1 MPKWQPSRGGEGAV
15 RRVVSAPHAHGQR
28 ALSSPRGARRCR
40 VRQGPPGACDGSN
53 CSYLL
58 KSSVPWWP
66 SSRVL
71 PAAFWGRR
79 SVPIVPKGTR
89 RWPSGLRT
97 PAAPALAARA
107 CGARPAQGVARQPP
121 WGSSSPG
128 RVELVQPAAAGTRR
142 RTEPLLSGS
151 TSVRTWGLGRR
162 KERFPLGRE
171 AFPARVPGLQ
181 LAAGDVIPVGKA
193 LGVNRVAGT
202 GTAVAGRGRD
212 GSLWVPVR

>member
-1 MPKWQPSRGGEGAV
+1 MAFG
-15 RRVVSAPHAHGQR
+15 
-28 ALSSPRGARRCR
+28 PRPRLPWPR
-40 VRQGPPGACDGSN
+40 VRAEC
-53 CSYLL
+53 
-58 KSSVPWWP
+58 
-66 SSRVL
+66 
-71 PAAFWGRR
+71 GRPR
-79 SVPIVPKGTR
+79 
-89 RWPSGLRT
+89 
-97 PAAPALAARA
+97 
-107 CGARPAQGVARQPP
+107 GVARQPP

-151 TSVRTWGLGRR
+151 TSVRTWGLRTWGLGRR

-202 GTAVAGRGRD
+202 GTAVA
-212 GSLWVPVR
+212 LWVPVCWSLPAVLKNHVHTFLKQITNLFRIFMQHFMIFVAELF

>member
-1 MPKWQPSRGGEGAV
+1 MAE
-15 RRVVSAPHAHGQR
+15 
-28 ALSSPRGARRCR
+28 
-40 VRQGPPGACDGSN
+40 
-53 CSYLL
+53 
-58 KSSVPWWP
+58 WP
-66 SSRVL
+66 SD
-71 PAAFWGRR
+71 
-79 SVPIVPKGTR
+79 
-89 RWPSGLRT
+89 

-107 CGARPAQGVARQPP
+107 CGARPAQGGGASASVGVVVSGA
-121 WGSSSPG
+121 GG
-128 RVELVQPAAAGTRR
+128 VGAAGSGRTRR

-202 GTAVAGRGRD
+202 GTAVA
-212 GSLWVPVR
+212 LWVPVR

>member
-1 MPKWQPSRGGEGAV
+1 MAEWPSDPGRACPGRACVRSAAGPGGGASASV
-15 RRVVSAPHAHGQR
+15 GVVVS
-28 ALSSPRGARRCR
+28 GA
-40 VRQGPPGACDGSN
+40 G
-53 CSYLL
+53 
-58 KSSVPWWP
+58 
-66 SSRVL
+66 
-71 PAAFWGRR
+71 
-79 SVPIVPKGTR
+79 
-89 RWPSGLRT
+89 
-97 PAAPALAARA
+97 
-107 CGARPAQGVARQPP
+107 GV
-121 WGSSSPG
+121 G
-128 RVELVQPAAAGTRR
+128 AAGSGRTRR

-212 GSLWVPVR
+212 GSLWVPVRWSLPAVLKNHVHTFLKQITNLFRIFMQHFMIFVAELF

>member
-1 MPKWQPSRGGEGAV
+1 M
-15 RRVVSAPHAHGQR
+15 
-28 ALSSPRGARRCR
+28 
-40 VRQGPPGACDGSN
+40 RQGPPGACDGSN

-66 SSRVL
+66 LSRVL

-89 RWPSGLRT
+89 RWPSGLQT
-97 PAAPALAARA
+97 PAGPGG
-107 CGARPAQGVARQPP
+107 GASASVGVVVSGA
-121 WGSSSPG
+121 GG
-128 RVELVQPAAAGTRR
+128 VGAAGSGRTRR

-151 TSVRTWGLGRR
+151 TSVRTWGLRTWGLGRR

-171 AFPARVPGLQ
+171 AFAARVPGLQ

-212 GSLWVPVR
+212 GSLWVPVRWSLPAGLKNHVHTFLKQITNLFRIFMQHFMIFVAELF

>member
-1 MPKWQPSRGGEGAV
+1 MAE
-15 RRVVSAPHAHGQR
+15 
-28 ALSSPRGARRCR
+28 
-40 VRQGPPGACDGSN
+40 
-53 CSYLL
+53 
-58 KSSVPWWP
+58 WP
-66 SSRVL
+66 SD
-71 PAAFWGRR
+71 
-79 SVPIVPKGTR
+79 
-89 RWPSGLRT
+89 

-107 CGARPAQGVARQPP
+107 CGARPAQGGGASASVGVVVSGA
-121 WGSSSPG
+121 GG
-128 RVELVQPAAAGTRR
+128 VGAAGSGRTRW